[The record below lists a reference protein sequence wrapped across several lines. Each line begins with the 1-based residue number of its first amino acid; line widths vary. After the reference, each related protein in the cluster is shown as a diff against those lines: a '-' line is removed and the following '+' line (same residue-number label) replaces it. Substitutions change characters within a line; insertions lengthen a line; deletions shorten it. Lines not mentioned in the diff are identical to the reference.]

1 MEKSTFFASRFLH
14 CMNEKNDKVNNL
26 ISYIC
31 DDLDIEKP
39 QLTILDSMEGTMLAY
54 YDAANDILAV
64 KDSYKS
70 DYDMVFAV
78 AHELRHKYQY
88 VNKLLQKPYKSREQ
102 LSVFD
107 YNMQIQELDANAYAY
122 IFLDFEFGVKPL
134 FNGLDNRIVQAII
147 DRANYILNTEY

>member
-1 MEKSTFFASRFLH
+1 
-14 CMNEKNDKVNNL
+14 
-26 ISYIC
+26 
-31 DDLDIEKP
+31 
-39 QLTILDSMEGTMLAY
+39 MLAY

>member
-1 MEKSTFFASRFLH
+1 MK
-14 CMNEKNDKVNNL
+14 KNDKVNNL
-26 ISYIC
+26 VSYIC

-39 QLTILDSMEGTMLAY
+39 QLKILKTMEGTMLAY
-54 YDAANDILAV
+54 YDATNDILAI
-64 KDSYKS
+64 KDSYTS
-70 DYDMVFAV
+70 EFDMVFAT

-88 VNKLLQKPYKSREQ
+88 VNGMFKETYKNRKQ
-102 LSVFD
+102 LSVFE

-134 FNGLDNRIVQAII
+134 FNGMDKRIVQAII